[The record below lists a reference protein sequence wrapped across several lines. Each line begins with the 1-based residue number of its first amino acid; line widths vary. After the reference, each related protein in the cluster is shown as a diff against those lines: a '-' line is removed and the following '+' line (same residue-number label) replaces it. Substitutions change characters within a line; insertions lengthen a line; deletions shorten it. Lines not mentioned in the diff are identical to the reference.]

1 MEHAKHSIKPI
12 GSRVFIGKLAGT
24 RVFDPVGDEI
34 GRVTDVIIVLR
45 FTGLPTVVG
54 LVVEV
59 AGHRRVFVPVTRI
72 VAIQPGQV
80 ITTGLVNIRQFQQ
93 RVAETMV
100 MGELMDRVLAM
111 RDGSGDVKIQDMC
124 MEQDDRRDWYI
135 TKLYVQRVTSALA
148 LSRGETMLIDPS
160 EVSHLRKSVLPQEA
174 TPLLAQLEDAKAADV
189 ADVLADL
196 PEERRL
202 EVAAQLGDD
211 RLADVL
217 EELGQEDRV
226 SILTSLDVARA
237 ADILDVM
244 QPDDAT
250 DLVNELPEKQAQI
263 LLAEMEPEEAADVRR
278 LMAYGE
284 RTAGGLMTTT
294 PVILPPD
301 ADVATLLAHVRRKDI
316 PPALA
321 AIVCVCRPPTETP
334 TGRFL
339 GAVHIQKALRE
350 PPQTLVGQIL
360 DDDLKGVDPSAGIGT
375 VTRLLA
381 TYNLTAVPVVDKNR
395 HLLGAVSVDD
405 VLDHLLPED
414 WRDADE
420 DETDLAMERERIED
434 GGQA

>member
-1 MEHAKHSIKPI
+1 
-12 GSRVFIGKLAGT
+12 
-24 RVFDPVGDEI
+24 
-34 GRVTDVIIVLR
+34 
-45 FTGLPTVVG
+45 
-54 LVVEV
+54 
-59 AGHRRVFVPVTRI
+59 
-72 VAIQPGQV
+72 
-80 ITTGLVNIRQFQQ
+80 
-93 RVAETMV
+93 
-100 MGELMDRVLAM
+100 
-111 RDGSGDVKIQDMC
+111 
-124 MEQDDRRDWYI
+124 MEQDDRRDWYR
-135 TKLYVQRVTSALA
+135 TKLYVQRITSALA
-148 LSRGETMLIDPS
+148 LSRGETLLVDPS
-160 EVSHLRKSVLPQEA
+160 EVTHLRKSVLPQEA
-174 TPLLAQLEDAKAADV
+174 TTLLTQLEDAKAADV

-196 PEERRL
+196 PEERRI
-202 EVAAQLGDD
+202 EVAAQLGDE

-237 ADILDVM
+237 ADVLDVM

-263 LLAEMEPEEAADVRR
+263 LLAEMEPEEAEDVRR

-301 ADVATLLAHVRRKDI
+301 ADVATLLAHVRRQDI

-321 AIVCVCRPPTETP
+321 AMVCVCRPPTETP

-350 PPQTLVGQIL
+350 PPQTLLGKIL

-420 DETDLAMERERIED
+420 HETDLAMERDRNED
-434 GGQA
+434 DG

>member
-1 MEHAKHSIKPI
+1 MEHAKHSIKPV
-12 GSRVFIGKLAGT
+12 GSRIFIGKLAGT
-24 RVFDPVGDEI
+24 RAFDPVGDEI

-148 LSRGETMLIDPS
+148 LSRGETMLIDPA
-160 EVSHLRKSVLPQEA
+160 EVTHLRKSVLPQEA
-174 TPLLAQLEDAKAADV
+174 TTLLAQLEDAKAADV

-202 EVAAQLGDD
+202 EVAAQLGDE

-226 SILTSLDVARA
+226 AILTSLDVARA

-250 DLVNELPEKQAQI
+250 DLVNELPEKQA
-263 LLAEMEPEEAADVRR
+263 
-278 LMAYGE
+278 
-284 RTAGGLMTTT
+284 
-294 PVILPPD
+294 
-301 ADVATLLAHVRRKDI
+301 
-316 PPALA
+316 
-321 AIVCVCRPPTETP
+321 
-334 TGRFL
+334 
-339 GAVHIQKALRE
+339 
-350 PPQTLVGQIL
+350 
-360 DDDLKGVDPSAGIGT
+360 
-375 VTRLLA
+375 
-381 TYNLTAVPVVDKNR
+381 
-395 HLLGAVSVDD
+395 
-405 VLDHLLPED
+405 
-414 WRDADE
+414 
-420 DETDLAMERERIED
+420 
-434 GGQA
+434 